1 MRSFFLPVL
10 LLLLLASCSPG
21 EREIILDP
29 ENTVF
34 ILWDMEGALIQH
46 QTLRTRWESAFP
58 RNHYIHGNA
67 SKEEEV
73 AYLQSLLSAL
83 TEDQACLL
91 VVATRNPAMHE
102 VLEWNLW
109 MPRLW
114 RSLRS
119 RVNILVA
126 DGPWG
131 AEYIDTLK
139 TKKAKTRWV
148 LNQPL
153 DILRRKLPGSLVA
166 AASRTDEMN
175 LVTMSLD
182 GKTKTPLFSYYFLQA
197 LIEDNGRINPP
208 LEALRTA
215 KEKTET
221 ALAKGVLLPMEEM
234 FFFQRSEIETE
245 GFFHFPHPRIW
256 NGLDGTVTWEQK
268 NEQ

>member
-1 MRSFFLPVL
+1 MKLFLLFAAL
-10 LLLLLASCSPG
+10 LLFSVSCSPG
-21 EREIILDP
+21 EAEIVLEP
-29 ENTVF
+29 EKTVF

-46 QTLRTRWESAFP
+46 EELRNRWESAFP
-58 RNHYIHGNA
+58 RNHYIHGNI
-67 SKEEEV
+67 STDEEI
-73 AYLQSLLSAL
+73 AYLTSLLDAL

-91 VVATRNPAMHE
+91 VLTTRNPDMHAI
-102 VLEWNLW
+102 LEWNLW

-114 RSLRS
+114 RSLES
-119 RVNILVA
+119 RANILVA

-131 AEYIDTLK
+131 ADYIDTLK
-139 TKKAKTRWV
+139 TKNSKTRWV

-153 DILRRKLPGSLVA
+153 DLLRKKLPGSLLA

-175 LVTMSLD
+175 LVTMSID

-197 LIEDNGRINPP
+197 LLEENGRLNP
-208 LEALRTA
+208 LLGALKTA

-221 ALAKGVLLPMEEM
+221 ALAEGKLLPMEEM

-256 NGLDGTVTWEQK
+256 NGLAKTITWKTQ
-268 NEQ
+268 NEP